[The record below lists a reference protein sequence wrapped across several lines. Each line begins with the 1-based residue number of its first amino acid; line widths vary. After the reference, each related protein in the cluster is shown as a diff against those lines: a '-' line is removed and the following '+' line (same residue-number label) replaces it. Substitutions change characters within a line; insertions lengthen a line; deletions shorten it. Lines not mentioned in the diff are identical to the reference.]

1 VDKENLGYA
10 LINLARVLM
19 ADNNQ
24 ISIAITCG
32 EEGVAVL
39 RELGDPWAL
48 AFGLQQLGITEAFGA
63 TGVLSYSNAGRHIE
77 ESRRIFQEIGDQW
90 GLAQSLSALAAV
102 ALWLHDS
109 RTARQL
115 VEEAIV
121 LAREQGDKLGMILAL
136 NPLMNM
142 ARSQGNYTEARRALD
157 SALVLARELGIKGII
172 PSTLHTLGFLALAR
186 GDYRQARELCEESLR
201 LAQDRGDAQGAGW
214 ALRNLALLAHYEQDD
229 SQAIALYR
237 ECLAIFGT
245 VDQPFGIALT
255 LLGLVQSMGTDLRPE
270 TAAQLLSAATA
281 RSQGVPDAHMDQF
294 DRRILDQL
302 IADTRAWLGDAAF
315 ARAWTAGQALSMEQ
329 VAALIGG
336 DGPQLDSISSKD
348 LQAGHAEP

>member
-63 TGVLSYSNAGRHIE
+63 SGVLSYSNAGRHIE

-90 GLAQSLSALAAV
+90 GLAQSLSALATV
-102 ALWLHDS
+102 ALWLHDF

-115 VEEAIV
+115 IEEAIV
-121 LAREQGDKLGMILAL
+121 LAREQDDKLGMILAL
-136 NPLMNM
+136 IPLGNI
-142 ARSQGNYTEARRALD
+142 ARSQANYAEAKRALE
-157 SALVLARELGIKGII
+157 STLLLSRELGIRGLIAGQ
-172 PSTLHTLGFLALAR
+172 LHTLGFVALVE
-186 GDYRQARELCEESLR
+186 GDYRRARELCEESLR
-201 LAQDRGDAQGAGW
+201 LARDHGDAGATGW

-229 SQAIALYR
+229 PQAITLYR
-237 ECLAIFGT
+237 ECLAIFGA
-245 VDQPFGIALT
+245 VGQPFGIALS
-255 LLGLVQSMGTDLRPE
+255 LLGLVQAMGTDLPPQA
-270 TAAQLLSAATA
+270 AAQLLSAATA
-281 RSQGVPDAHMDQF
+281 RSQEVPDAHMDQF

-302 IADTRAWLGDAAF
+302 VVTTRARLGDAAF
-315 ARAWTAGQALSMEQ
+315 ARA
-329 VAALIGG
+329 
-336 DGPQLDSISSKD
+336 
-348 LQAGHAEP
+348 